1 MKTQYFSLEYNTTR
15 QVRIKTDESKRTED
29 LRLLLNGSEFSF
41 TGKAGKYVGCGVD
54 AAHSFMAWIK
64 EDIPRSKIKSKIEV
78 TKWPSMIKSFTS
90 PASFGL
96 WSDKNQFF
104 TTPAQLSVGLEKLVR
119 KNLTSRS
126 NIENTVIRHNKGDDS
141 SVIQKIRHHLRRA
154 MPVIALAFKG
164 NHWITI
170 VGLNCIYD
178 KNNNIDPSN
187 TTVTYIDLT
196 KGKTYKDISYKKL
209 KILGWSS
216 YWGKKYASSYVS
228 GTLISLKSDSI
239 LYSDSWSKGWNAGVY
254 EINNQQYLF
263 LLKHSNGL
271 VHIHKIKK
279 DGSVGTRVKK
289 YDWTKGWSNFNFYKV
304 KDKTYLFLM
313 KAGGGDDYT
322 NGLVH
327 IHEMNNDGTVGKR
340 VEKHDW
346 TKGWRKIEFF
356 NYKNKTYIILSKDN
370 GLVNIREM
378 KNNGGVGEL
387 IINSKAFLKNSKVPF
402 LFPEIKV
409 ITTPNAI
416 YIYGINYNG
425 KKTIYSQFKFYEKNN
440 KFKLEQIDTQ
450 EWSKGWF
457 DLDIYQESKDK
468 SYFLISKGLNRNGI
482 IHIHEIENLKNDAKL
497 GKKIDDNYFRN
508 SFTMGIIPTERWTS
522 IQYFKA
528 KNGQLKLFLLDMF
541 NGRVRVVNMK
551 KDGSFDKQLV
561 KGKPLNF
568 YEITIETSNIKNAG
582 TSAGVYLEFKGDN
595 FTSGKIKLDTIL
607 DDFERGTSF
616 VQNIPVENYF
626 GKIKEIILEHDNKND
641 KPGWH
646 VKELSI
652 KEGTTNNQWN
662 FKIDKWF
669 AKTTGDKK
677 IKRSFKI

>member
-1 MKTQYFSLEYNTTR
+1 MKTQYFSLKYNKTR
-15 QVRIKTDESKRTED
+15 QVRIQIDESKRIEN
-29 LRLLLNGSEFSF
+29 LRLFLNGSEFSF
-41 TGKAGKYVGCGVD
+41 KGKAGKYVGCGVD

-78 TKWPSMIKSFTS
+78 TKWPSMIKSFTA

-96 WSDKNQFF
+96 WNDKNQFF
-104 TTPAQLSVGLEKLVR
+104 TTPAQLSVGLEKLIR
-119 KNLTSRS
+119 KNLTARS
-126 NIENTVIRHNKGDDS
+126 NLENTVIRHNKGDDN

-178 KNNNIDPSN
+178 KNNNIDSNN
-187 TTVTYIDLT
+187 TTVSYIDLT
-196 KGKTYKDISYKKL
+196 KGRTYNDIPYKDL

-216 YWGKKYASSYVS
+216 YWGRKYASSYVS

-239 LYSDSWSKGWNAGVY
+239 LYSDSWSKGWNGKIY

-263 LLKHSNGL
+263 LLKYSNGL

-279 DGSVGTRVKK
+279 DGSIGKRVKN
-289 YDWTKGWSNFNFYKV
+289 YDWSKGWSNLNFYTV
-304 KDKTYLFLM
+304 KNKTYLFLM
-313 KAGGGDDYT
+313 KAGGGNGYT

-327 IHEMNNDGTVGKR
+327 IHEMNEDGTVGKR
-340 VEKHDW
+340 IEKHDW

-356 NYKNKTYIILSKDN
+356 SYKSKTYIILSKDN

-378 KNNGGVGEL
+378 KDNGGVGKL
-387 IINSKAFLKNSKVPF
+387 VINSKSFLKNSNVPF
-402 LFPEIKV
+402 LFPEIKL
-409 ITTPNAI
+409 ICINDTI

-425 KKTIYSQFKFYEKNN
+425 KKTIYSQFKFYEKNS
-440 KFKLEQIDTQ
+440 KFKLEKIDTQ
-450 EWSKGWF
+450 NWSKGWF
-457 DLDIYQESKDK
+457 DLDIYQESKEK
-468 SYFLISKGLNRNGI
+468 SFFLISKGLKRNGI
-482 IHIHEIENLKNDAKL
+482 MHIHEIQNLKNNAKL
-497 GKKIDDNYFRN
+497 GKKLDDNYFRN
-508 SFTMGIIPTERWTS
+508 TFTMGFIPTERWTS

-528 KNGQLKLFLLDMF
+528 KNGSLKLFLLDMF
-541 NGRVRVVNMK
+541 KGRVRIINMK
-551 KDGSFDKQLV
+551 KDGSFDKQLI
-561 KGKPLNF
+561 KSTPQKF
-568 YEITIETSNIKNAG
+568 YEINIETSDIKNAG
-582 TSAGVYLEFKGDN
+582 TSAGVYLEFKGKN

-607 DDFERGTSF
+607 DDFERGTNF
-616 VQNIPVENYF
+616 VQNIPVSNYY
-626 GKIKEIILEHDNKND
+626 GEIEEITLEHDNKND

-652 KEGTTNNQWN
+652 KEGTTNNKWTFVIN
-662 FKIDKWF
+662 KWF

-677 IKRSFKI
+677 IKRTFKI